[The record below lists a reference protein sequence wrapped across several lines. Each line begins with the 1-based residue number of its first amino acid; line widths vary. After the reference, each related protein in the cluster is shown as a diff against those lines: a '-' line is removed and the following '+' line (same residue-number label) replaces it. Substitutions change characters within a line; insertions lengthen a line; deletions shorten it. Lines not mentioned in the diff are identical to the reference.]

1 MSGAFTH
8 HGGALAEAVRHFG
21 GSATDWLDL
30 STGINPSPW
39 PGRVE
44 ADWRHLPDRG
54 ALLAME
60 AAAAAHFGVAPDLCC
75 AVPGSEMALR
85 IIGWIIGRIIGGQAG
100 QGAYHWPSYR
110 THAAAFP
117 DGMAVAE
124 GLPEDHRALL
134 LANPNNPDGRVTP
147 EASLCAWHREL
158 AGRDGWLVV
167 DEAFADA
174 TPDVSVARHV
184 GTWSRLIVLRS
195 FGKFFGLAGL
205 RLGFVLGPAEVMAM
219 LRALLGD
226 WPVCAGA
233 LAAGKEAYR
242 DAAWIAQARLDLAA
256 RAGRMDALLARAG
269 VKALGQCPHFRLIE
283 DAHAHDL
290 FTRLARARIL
300 TRPFDYDP
308 RWLRLGIPA
317 ADQDWARLEQALSN
331 G

>member
-30 STGINPSPW
+30 STGINPTPW

-44 ADWRHLPDRG
+44 ADWRHLPDRW

-60 AAAAAHFGVAPDLCC
+60 AAAAEHFGVAPDLCC

-85 IIGWIIGRIIGGQAG
+85 IIGRIIGRQIGG
-100 QGAYHWPSYR
+100 GAYRWPSYR
-110 THAAAFP
+110 THASAFP
-117 DGMAVAE
+117 EGMAVAE
-124 GLPEDHRALL
+124 GVPDDRRALL
-134 LANPNNPDGRVTP
+134 LANPNNPDGRITP
-147 EASLCAWHREL
+147 EATLREWHGEL
-158 AGRDGWLVV
+158 AARDGWLVV

-174 TPDVSVARHV
+174 TLDVSVARHV

-205 RLGFVLGPAEVMAM
+205 RLGFVLGPPEVMAM

-233 LAAGKEAYR
+233 LAAGEEAYR

-256 RAGRMDALLARAG
+256 RAARMDALLVRAG

-283 DAHAHDL
+283 EADAHDL
-290 FTRLARARIL
+290 FTRLARAGIL

-317 ADQDWARLEQALSN
+317 ADQDWARLEEALSN